1 MKHEEE
7 QYLELLNLVLNKGK
21 KRKDRTGVG
30 TISLF
35 SPPDQIYDL
44 SNGDFP
50 LFTTKK
56 MYFNGVKAE
65 TLWYLKGD
73 DNIKFLKD
81 NKCNIWNDWADKD
94 GNLGPLYPVQFCDVH
109 EYDRK
114 KQSITGKTIN
124 QVKNCINLIK
134 NFPNSRRILI
144 NLYNV
149 QEINFMALHPCH
161 YAYNFYVD
169 EDYLNLKVIIRSND
183 LALGHPFNV
192 AFASLFLSMICQ
204 CTDKKPGKLVI
215 DICDAHIYLNH
226 IDKVKEQIKRKPFN
240 FPKLSLN
247 KNIKDIFEF
256 KMDDISIF
264 DYKHH
269 DTIKFDIAV

>member
-1 MKHEEE
+1 MRHEEE
-7 QYLELLNLVLNKGK
+7 QYLELLNNVLINGK
-21 KRKDRTGVG
+21 KREDRTGTG

-35 SPPDQIYDL
+35 SPPDQVYDL
-44 SNGDFP
+44 SNGNFP

-56 MYFNGVKAE
+56 MYFNGIKVEA
-65 TLWYLKGD
+65 LWYLKGN

-81 NKCNIWNDWADKD
+81 NKCNIWDDWADKD
-94 GNLGPLYPVQFCDVH
+94 GNLGPLYPVQFCNIH

-114 KQSITGKTIN
+114 KQTWTGKIIN
-124 QVKNCINLIK
+124 QVQNCINLIK
-134 NFPNSRRILI
+134 NCPNSRRILI

-169 EDYLNLKVIIRSND
+169 ENYLNLKVIIRSND

-192 AFASLFLSMICQ
+192 AFAALFLSMVSQ

-226 IDKVKEQIKRKPFN
+226 VDKIKEQIKRKPFD
-240 FPKLSLN
+240 FPKLWLN
-247 KNIKDIFEF
+247 PNIKDIFKFERQ
-256 KMDDISIF
+256 DILIL
-264 DYKHH
+264 DYNSHEK
-269 DTIKFDIAV
+269 IKFDISI